1 MENQRETFTTKEALL
16 NHGIKSKLFYFR
28 AVSDSYKRGFNRTIL
43 LYVLDKE
50 LKPICIGEEH
60 INTASYKG
68 DKATASNFIAS
79 MFNYK
84 TDGYNLLDLKIKLYE
99 L

>member
-1 MENQRETFTTKEALL
+1 MKNQRETFTIKEALSK
-16 NHGIKSKLFYFR
+16 HGIKSKLFYFR
-28 AVSDSYKRGFNRTIL
+28 TVNDSYKRGFNRTIIV
-43 LYVLDKE
+43 YVLDKE

-68 DKATASNFIAS
+68 DKATASNFIAN
-79 MFNYK
+79 MFGYK
-84 TDGYNLLDLKIKLYE
+84 SDGYNLLDLKIKLYE